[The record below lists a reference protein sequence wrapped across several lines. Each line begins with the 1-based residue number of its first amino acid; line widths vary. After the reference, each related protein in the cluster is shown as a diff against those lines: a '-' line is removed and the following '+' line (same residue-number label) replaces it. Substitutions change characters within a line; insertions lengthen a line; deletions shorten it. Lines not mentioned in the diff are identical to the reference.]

1 MEVDESLMFAVTWG
15 STLQVVVSGANPG
28 VTSGWVVTL
37 VEPLCDGDGKVGE
50 VDILVLGASPSSVA
64 T

>member
-1 MEVDESLMFAVTWG
+1 VEVDESLMFAVTWG
-15 STLQVVVSGANPG
+15 GTLVVSGANLG

>member
-15 STLQVVVSGANPG
+15 GTLVVSGANLG
-28 VTSGWVVTL
+28 VTPGWAVTL
-37 VEPLCDGDGKVGE
+37 VEPLCDGDGKIGE